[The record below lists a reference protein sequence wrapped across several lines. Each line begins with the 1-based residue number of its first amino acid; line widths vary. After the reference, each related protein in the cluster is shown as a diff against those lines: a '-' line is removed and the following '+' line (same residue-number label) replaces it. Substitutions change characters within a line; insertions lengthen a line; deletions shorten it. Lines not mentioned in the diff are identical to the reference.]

1 MLPYKPIARPERAR
15 AVGFGAGRDVGERGA
30 RLRLG
35 EAHGPHRASRQHRS
49 HERIDLGLGTVSEQQ
64 VGVADREQRIA
75 RGRGVRGAEPG
86 EGRLV
91 DDHRQLHAAQ
101 LVVAGRGEQPCI
113 GKCSERR
120 LDLRQQPDALAVDDR
135 FLEIRFAPVRK
146 KALHGDPLGGGKHR
160 IERLARVIGESRSRA
175 EPLDIQPLVEQ
186 EFEVPA

>member
-1 MLPYKPIARPERAR
+1 
-15 AVGFGAGRDVGERGA
+15 
-30 RLRLG
+30 
-35 EAHGPHRASRQHRS
+35 
-49 HERIDLGLGTVSEQQ
+49 VSEQQ

-86 EGRLV
+86 ERRLV

-135 FLEIRFAPVRK
+135 FLEIRSAPVRK
-146 KALHGDPLGGGKHR
+146 EALDGYPLRGGKHR
-160 IERLARVIGESRSRA
+160 IERLARVIGESRSRT

-186 EFEVPA
+186 KFEVPA